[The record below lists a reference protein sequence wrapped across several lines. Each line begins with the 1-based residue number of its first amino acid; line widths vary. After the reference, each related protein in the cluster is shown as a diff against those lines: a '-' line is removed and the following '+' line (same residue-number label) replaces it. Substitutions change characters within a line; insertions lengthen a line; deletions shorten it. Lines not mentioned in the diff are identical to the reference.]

1 MASEPSSSQSAQKQD
16 KSPEAA
22 QKQEK
27 GPEAAQKRD
36 KKEGLLTHIVNIYRL
51 VIKELRSIRADPMM
65 LVLVVYTFTVA
76 VYTVATGA
84 STEATDLTVGVV
96 DEDNSDLSHRLVD
109 ALNPPLFK
117 RPVLINADE
126 IDANMN
132 DGRLIFVLEVPPSF
146 ESKLLA
152 GRDPSLQ
159 VNVDATAMAKAGNGA
174 VYLQTIIAQEIAKFQ
189 AGREG
194 ATSQPANVVIRAKF
208 NPDMY
213 AYWFSSVMQ
222 IVNNITMLAVI
233 LTGAALIRER
243 EQGTVEHLLVMPVV
257 PPEIMLS
264 KIIANGLVIL
274 IAAGLS
280 LALVVQW
287 LLKVP
292 IAGSLTL
299 FLAGATLY
307 ALTVAALGILLGT
320 IATTMGQ
327 FALLAAPVLLVMQ
340 LLSGGATPME
350 SMPVWL
356 QHVMRIISPTPHF
369 VAFSQAVLYRGA
381 DLSIVWPE
389 LVAMAVIGSIYFAF
403 ALSRFRRVIFGD

>member
-16 KSPEAA
+16 RNPQVA
-22 QKQEK
+22 QKQ
-27 GPEAAQKRD
+27 D
-36 KKEGLLTHIVNIYRL
+36 KKEGLLTHIVNVYRL

-96 DEDNSDLSHRLVD
+96 DEDNSDLSHRLLD

-117 RPVLINADE
+117 RPVLISADE

-132 DGRLIFVLEVPPSF
+132 DGRLIFVLEIPPSF

-159 VNVDATAMAKAGNGA
+159 INVDATAMAKAGNGA

-280 LALVVQW
+280 LAFVVQW

-292 IAGSLTL
+292 IAGSLAL

-381 DLSIVWPE
+381 DLSIVWPD
-389 LVAMAVIGSIYFAF
+389 LLAMAVIGSIYFAF
-403 ALSRFRRVIFGD
+403 ALSRFRRVIFGA

>member
-1 MASEPSSSQSAQKQD
+1 MAIEPSSSQSAQKQD
-16 KSPEAA
+16 KNSQAA
-22 QKQEK
+22 QKQ
-27 GPEAAQKRD
+27 D
-36 KKEGLLTHIVNIYRL
+36 VKEGLLTYIVNIYRL

-65 LVLVVYTFTVA
+65 LVLVAYTFTVA

-84 STEATDLTVGVV
+84 STEAKDLTVGVV
-96 DEDNSDLSHRLVD
+96 DEDHSDLSHRLLD

-117 RPVLINADE
+117 RAVLINADE
-126 IDANMN
+126 IDSNMN
-132 DGRLIFVLEVPPSF
+132 DGRLIFVLEIPPSF
-146 ESKLLA
+146 EAKLLA
-152 GRDPSLQ
+152 GRDASLQ
-159 VNVDATAMAKAGNGA
+159 LNVDATAMAQAGNGA
-174 VYLQTIIAQEIAKFQ
+174 VYIQTIIAQELAKFQ

-194 ATSQPANVVIRAKF
+194 ATSQPVNVVIRAKF
-208 NPDMY
+208 NPNLY

-222 IVNNITMLAVI
+222 VVNNITMLAVI

-257 PPEIMLS
+257 PAEIMLS

-280 LALVVQW
+280 LSLVVQW

-299 FLAGATLY
+299 FLGGATLY
-307 ALTVAALGILLGT
+307 TLTVAALGILLGT

-381 DLSIVWPE
+381 DLAIVWPK
-389 LVAMAVIGSIYFAF
+389 LVAMAVIGSVYFGF
-403 ALSRFRRVIFGD
+403 ALHRFRRVIFGP

>member
-1 MASEPSSSQSAQKQD
+1 MPSASSGARAPQR
-16 KSPEAA
+16 
-22 QKQEK
+22 QEN
-27 GPEAAQKRD
+27 
-36 KKEGLLTHIVNIYRL
+36 KEGFINHVTNVFRL
-51 VIKELRSIRADPMM
+51 SIKELRSIRADPMM

-84 STEATDLTVGVV
+84 STEATDLTVGIV

-117 RPVLINADE
+117 RPVLISADE

-132 DGRLIFVLEVPPSF
+132 DGRLIFVLEIPPSF

-159 VNVDATAMAKAGNGA
+159 INVDATAMAKAGNGA

-208 NPDMY
+208 NPNLY

-222 IVNNITMLAVI
+222 VVNNITLLAVI

-257 PPEIMLS
+257 P
-264 KIIANGLVIL
+264 
-274 IAAGLS
+274 
-280 LALVVQW
+280 
-287 LLKVP
+287 
-292 IAGSLTL
+292 
-299 FLAGATLY
+299 
-307 ALTVAALGILLGT
+307 
-320 IATTMGQ
+320 
-327 FALLAAPVLLVMQ
+327 
-340 LLSGGATPME
+340 
-350 SMPVWL
+350 
-356 QHVMRIISPTPHF
+356 
-369 VAFSQAVLYRGA
+369 
-381 DLSIVWPE
+381 
-389 LVAMAVIGSIYFAF
+389 
-403 ALSRFRRVIFGD
+403 